1 MARPVTPSRPHHVHR
16 IGLIG
21 SGALG
26 QLIRERLE
34 ARAIPTAELVS
45 VFSLDEGSLEHVL
58 ENCDIVVEAAGQTAL
73 KTHGPSIVARGKTLV
88 ALSNGALADDEMA
101 RLLTSGP
108 GRFVPSAGAIGGFDL
123 IDALRISGQLTTV
136 SLHTVKAPPSL
147 VQPWMSDE
155 QRQVLESGNDFVN
168 VFTGSA
174 RDATRLF
181 PANANVAATLG
192 VRSIGLD
199 RTGVIIDADPAVPS
213 TRHTVTLESELGR
226 YEMTFANTPSIINP
240 KSSELAAFSVLHDLE
255 QLTSANVVLID
266 QGESNS

>member
-1 MARPVTPSRPHHVHR
+1 MTDSRALVRHR

-26 QLIRERLE
+26 HLIRERLE
-34 ARAIPTAELVS
+34 AGAVPSAELVS
-45 VFSLDEGSLEHVL
+45 VFSLDEGSLDHVL

-73 KTHGPSIVARGKTLV
+73 RAHGPTIVGRGLTLV

-101 RLLTSGP
+101 RQLTSGP

-123 IDALRISGQLTTV
+123 IDALRISGQLLEV
-136 SLHTVKAPPSL
+136 SLHTVKTPPSL

-155 QRQVLESGNDFVN
+155 QRAILEAADEFVN
-168 VFTGSA
+168 VFTGTA

-199 RTGVIIDADPAVPS
+199 RARVIIDADPAATS
-213 TRHTVTLESELGR
+213 TRHTVALESELGR
-226 YEMTFANTPSIINP
+226 YELIFANTPSTTNP

-255 QLTSANVVLID
+255 QLTCPNTAIVG
-266 QGESNS
+266 QGGSSR

>member
-1 MARPVTPSRPHHVHR
+1 MSELPPRDVYR

-26 QLIRERLE
+26 HLIRHRLE
-34 ARAIPTAELVS
+34 SGALPRADLVS
-45 VFSLDEGSLEHVL
+45 VFSLEEGSLQHIL
-58 ENCDIVVEAAGQTAL
+58 DHCDIVVEAAGQAAL
-73 KTHGPSIVARGKTLV
+73 RAHGPVIIGHGKTLV
-88 ALSNGALADDEMA
+88 ALSNGVLADDEMA

-123 IDALRISGQLTTV
+123 IDALRISAELTDV
-136 SLHTVKAPPSL
+136 SLHTVKTPASL
-147 VQPWMSDE
+147 VQPWMSDRE
-155 QRQVLESGNDFVN
+155 RSVLESGAQFVN

-199 RTGVIIDADPAVPS
+199 STRVIIDADPAAES
-213 TRHTVTLESELGR
+213 TRHTVVLESGLGR
-226 YEMTFANTPSIINP
+226 YEMVFANTPSITNP
-240 KSSELAAFSVLHDLE
+240 KSSELAAFSVLRDLE
-255 QLTSANVVLID
+255 QLTSPNVVVVTE
-266 QGESNS
+266 QGASR

>member
-1 MARPVTPSRPHHVHR
+1 MTDSRALVRHR

-26 QLIRERLE
+26 HLIREHLE
-34 ARAIPTAELVS
+34 AGAVPSAELVS

-73 KTHGPSIVARGKTLV
+73 RTHGPTIVGRGLTLV
-88 ALSNGALADDEMA
+88 ALSNGALADDDMA

-123 IDALRISGQLTTV
+123 IDALRISGQLLDV
-136 SLHTVKAPPSL
+136 SLHTVKSPPSL
-147 VQPWMSDE
+147 VQLWMSDE
-155 QRQVLESGNDFVN
+155 QRAVLEAANEFVN
-168 VFTGSA
+168 VFTGTA

-199 RTGVIIDADPAVPS
+199 RARVIIDADPVATS
-213 TRHTVTLESELGR
+213 TRHTVVLVSELGR
-226 YEMTFANTPSIINP
+226 YELIFANTPSVTNP

-255 QLTSANVVLID
+255 RLTSSNTVIVG
-266 QGESNS
+266 QGGSSR